1 MNDKQELP
9 HTPAEVGDYANQPK
23 NAPTGADTLN
33 PIIVNTMSTFRRMNH
48 GRLLEEAL
56 SKRDNPLVEAV
67 RNGTVKM
74 EQALQVLQ
82 PRGFPT
88 DIDSNIFGGR
98 EMPIRSVGESETRS
112 VLGMPPLDRSQQPR
126 PISLDRMMKTHGYAR
141 DGESNVFDSL
151 TAPNADFDGS
161 ALMISSNYLT
171 LLEKI
176 SPDFL
181 EGRNADKALIHTATP
196 LDKAE
201 YVNRKL
207 GYLSTNSDEYRSAE
221 AERLQRKEEARLAR
235 IQRNMAGGMSLE
247 EAELN
252 DAYNAKAGQELRAEA
267 ELHKTTDL
275 FNDLE
280 LLTPDQ
286 ALEQLLAE
294 RKPGWEVQVK
304 KLQTQQ
310 AELQAALAR
319 SEAKDQAKRKQVLLD
334 EGYSE
339 TEAEWMKV
347 YSKAQWHNLQV
358 EWHLARVQY
367 HKGQLARLLKAGHK
381 QVDAIRIAA
390 RIQERYMTGNPS
402 DYPEAPEL
410 NWVDAE
416 TPPPAPIVD
425 FSTSDLEMPER
436 FIIKDLDGFKFDPDT
451 QFDGLRLPYD
461 SCLFVL
467 GQEPQRAVVLAT
479 QEDEDVITLK
489 LLSEQKS
496 ELPWHADATLY
507 VRLNGTRAR
516 LKWVNTR
523 RALDK
528 RLGMVSCVLGF
539 LAGEQVNEIDIE
551 TVITAPEGRD
561 IPPPKPGFSY
571 NVVHLTQGLK
581 GKRKDWQGGTHA
593 SPREHKRKGYWWPGR
608 KGPIWIKATIVNKG
622 VLGRVDKEYHVTKLE
637 G

>member
-67 RNGTVKM
+67 RNGTVKV

-98 EMPIRSVGESETRS
+98 EAPIRSAGESE
-112 VLGMPPLDRSQQPR
+112 L
-126 PISLDRMMKTHGYAR
+126 RMR
-141 DGESNVFDSL
+141 
-151 TAPNADFDGS
+151 APNADFDGS
-161 ALMISSNYLT
+161 VLVTDANYLM
-171 LLEKI
+171 LLERGVPEFTESGI
-176 SPDFL
+176 A
-181 EGRNADKALIHTATP
+181 NKALFTDTP
-196 LDKAE
+196 LRDTE
-201 YVNRKL
+201 YFNRKQAYETAFET
-207 GYLSTNSDEYRSAE
+207 G
-221 AERLQRKEEARLAR
+221 RLQRKEEARLAR
-235 IQRNMAGGMSLE
+235 IQRKMAGGMSLE

-294 RKPGWEVQVK
+294 RKPGWEAQVK